1 MLNSKDLLTEMGL
14 CPNKALGQNFL
25 VDASA
30 LSRIAEIADCHGMPV
45 LEIGPGLGAL
55 TNELV
60 QDASRLLAVEIDRRM
75 ADALMLQFQT
85 QPNLKIVCRD
95 FLKYSDE
102 EIAAELGSSQI
113 VVAANL
119 PYYITSPIC
128 ARLLESQLP
137 ICRMVLMMQDEAA
150 ERFTA
155 KPKAKN
161 YGPLSI
167 LAQYLYDVS
176 VVSKL
181 SPASY
186 YPAPDVNSTVLLFE
200 RNTNIMPK
208 AMPKILRSAFAMRR
222 KTLLNNMLGIMPKQ
236 TSLSAIECAG
246 LEPTVRAEALNAD
259 DFVRLAMAVEHIAD

>member
-1 MLNSKDLLTEMGL
+1 MLNSKDMLTEMGL
-14 CPNKALGQNFL
+14 RPNKALGQNFL
-25 VDASA
+25 IDASA
-30 LSRIAEIADCHGMPV
+30 LSRIAESADCHGMPV

-55 TNELV
+55 TNELI
-60 QDASRLLAVEIDRRM
+60 QTASKLLAVEIDRRM

-102 EIAAELGSSQI
+102 EIAAELGISQI

-128 ARLLESQLP
+128 SRLLESQLP
-137 ICRMVLMMQDEAA
+137 IRRMVLMMQDEAA
-150 ERFTA
+150 DRFTA

-181 SPASY
+181 SPAAY

-200 RNTNIMPK
+200 RNANVMPAK
-208 AMPKILRSAFAMRR
+208 LPKVLRAAFAMRR
-222 KTLLNNMLGIMPKQ
+222 KTLLNNMLGIMPKEAA
-236 TSLSAIECAG
+236 LSVIEQAE
-246 LEPTVRAEALNAD
+246 LEPGVRAEALEAD
-259 DFVRLAMAVEHIAD
+259 DFVRLAMAAEGIAI